1 MNRTRQAGPWVNV
14 RIYTDNGQL
23 PLEQQRP
30 SPLIA
35 KRETT
40 PRMSARPPISRIC
53 LACSPAPYQNR
64 SVKPFRNTCRLPAF
78 CLGRHRQILNHA
90 ARLASLILAVSVA
103 ASVCLFWRCDTRA
116 QSEDDLPTP
125 QEPQLAEPGD
135 WAADFNDAQ
144 IACYEGQMSA
154 CDSIWKS
161 DRVLFDTFLYEY
173 GRSCGGRVDRRQIS
187 RAGLDCTEAFPGH

>member
-64 SVKPFRNTCRLPAF
+64 SVKPLRIIR
-78 CLGRHRQILNHA
+78 ILT
-90 ARLASLILAVSVA
+90 AVLVV
-103 ASVCLFWRCDTRA
+103 ASVYLFWRCDTRA